1 MRHTV
6 PAQAK
11 VKGQPT
17 VHTPVVLN
25 VGSPRDV
32 VPQAVVLHGEFLV
45 RLGVS
50 EQEVSK
56 VVTGKG
62 AVKIK
67 TALGLTE
74 QILDLLVERP
84 AKAELELVGALGP
97 REIIA
102 NLVVISLVPPRPTG
116 NLELRPS

>member
-1 MRHTV
+1 
-6 PAQAK
+6 
-11 VKGQPT
+11 
-17 VHTPVVLN
+17 
-25 VGSPRDV
+25 
-32 VPQAVVLHGEFLV
+32 VVLHGEFLV

-50 EQEVSK
+50 EEEVSK

-84 AKAELELVGALGP
+84 
-97 REIIA
+97 
-102 NLVVISLVPPRPTG
+102 S
-116 NLELRPS
+116 